1 MRCEKRFFLIPS
13 ILLLSSYISFASET
27 GPSDPALSEVIRK
40 IQTVY
45 ESTQDLQAD
54 FQQITRFEGFETEV
68 ASTGRLYLKKPGML
82 RWDYISPN
90 QNQVTVN
97 QDRIW
102 IFSPELQQV
111 IVSPFAALSDSQM
124 PLHLLMGMGRLDRD
138 FEVRW
143 SDPPHANGSTSSKT
157 KGQERLGLT
166 LRPRDPKTGLEKIG
180 MEVSPEQY
188 YITQLDLFES
198 NGNSS
203 SLTFSRIKPNMGLSD
218 KLFIF
223 TAPKGVEVIETAP
236 R

>member
-1 MRCEKRFFLIPS
+1 
-13 ILLLSSYISFASET
+13 
-27 GPSDPALSEVIRK
+27 VIQK

-45 ESTQDLQAD
+45 ETTHDLQAD
-54 FQQITRFEGFETEV
+54 FQQTTRFEGFETEV

-90 QNQVTVN
+90 QDQVTVN

-102 IFSPELQQV
+102 IFSPELKQV

-124 PLHLLMGMGRLDRD
+124 PLHLLTGMGRLDQD

-143 SDPPHANGSTSSKT
+143 TDPPKR
-157 KGQERLGLT
+157 QEGLALT
-166 LRPRDPKTGLEKIG
+166 LRPKDSRAGLEKIE

-188 YITQLDLFES
+188 YITRLALFEN
-198 NGNSS
+198 NGNTSHF
-203 SLTFSRIKPNMGLSD
+203 TFSRIKTNKGLSD

-223 TAPKGVEVIETAP
+223 TAPQGVEVIETAP